1 MTTPRLFHY
10 ASLVLAVSVAACS
23 SGSSSSST
31 NTFLQTPLMSV
42 TSDSGK
48 LHVDV
53 RTSPTQPPT
62 RGQQSVQLIITDEN
76 GSPQS
81 GLALDTTPWMPA
93 MGHGASVT
101 PSVSE
106 TSPGTYVVEDVD
118 MFMPGTWELRTTIA
132 DADSSSTADHVAPSF
147 QIP

>member
-1 MTTPRLFHY
+1 M
-10 ASLVLAVSVAACS
+10 SLA
-23 SGSSSSST
+23 
-31 NTFLQTPLMSV
+31 
-42 TSDSGK
+42 SDSGE
-48 LHVDV
+48 LHFDV

-62 RGQQSVQLIITDEN
+62 RGQQSVQLVITD
-76 GSPQS
+76 SS
-81 GLALDTTPWMPA
+81 GAPAKGLVLDTTPWMPA

-106 TSPGTYVVEDVD
+106 TTPGTYVIEDVD

-132 DADSSSTADHVAPSF
+132 SAGSNTADHVAPSF